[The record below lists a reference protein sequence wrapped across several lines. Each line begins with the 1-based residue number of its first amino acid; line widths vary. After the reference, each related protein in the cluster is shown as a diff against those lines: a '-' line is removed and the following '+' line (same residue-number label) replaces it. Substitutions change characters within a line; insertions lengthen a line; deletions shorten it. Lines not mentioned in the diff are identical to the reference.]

1 MKYYLIYLAVMSVI
15 AFILYFADKKK
26 AQNGK
31 WRIKEATLLG
41 IGFFGGAVGA
51 LAAMKIFRH
60 KTKHWYFTA
69 INAAGLAA
77 QAAVLYFVFL
87 K

>member
-51 LAAMKIFRH
+51 LATMKIFRH